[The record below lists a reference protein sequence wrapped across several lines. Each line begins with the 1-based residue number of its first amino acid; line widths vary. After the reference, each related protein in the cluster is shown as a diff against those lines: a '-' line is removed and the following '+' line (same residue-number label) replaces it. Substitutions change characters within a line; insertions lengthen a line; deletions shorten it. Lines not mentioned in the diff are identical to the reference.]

1 MFRSS
6 RILPST
12 FYYSVNSNEQC
23 VEMVFMR
30 TFLVTQK
37 SKLWGFMWTFPNS
50 NNTNTIKQKSAS
62 KDSTLETETVDRFS
76 PLLFQRLLLP
86 PLGLSWWP
94 CLKLDAQTKGRALPL
109 QPPQPVARLPSP
121 RRSRAAAHRPPAN
134 RPRPFKGRAETKC
147 SLSHMGCVSG
157 RSYFWIRYDD
167 LFSPIFFSVWAVEE
181 ENKFLIGPKQDVFFS
196 VFQLKKKS

>member
-1 MFRSS
+1 
-6 RILPST
+6 
-12 FYYSVNSNEQC
+12 
-23 VEMVFMR
+23 
-30 TFLVTQK
+30 
-37 SKLWGFMWTFPNS
+37 MWTFPNS

-109 QPPQPVARLPSP
+109 QPPQPVARLPLP

-134 RPRPFKGRAETKC
+134 QPRPFKGRAETKC

-157 RSYFWIRYDD
+157 RSYFWIISCSRHRTTK
-167 LFSPIFFSVWAVEE
+167 FPNSESPIFTT
-181 ENKFLIGPKQDVFFS
+181 KFLFWFFFNDS
-196 VFQLKKKS
+196 ENTFWGFFEI